1 MEQAGVWATGI
12 ELKAAARLL
21 GVHIWTYSPTRIG
34 LPNGKTVPA
43 SRLISIPPMS
53 YQDAT
58 NTAVDIDNLPAIY
71 LDNRN
76 SHYNL
81 VVEIVDANQ

>member
-1 MEQAGVWATGI
+1 MQI
-12 ELKAAARLL
+12 S
-21 GVHIWTYSPTRIG
+21 TYSPTRIG

-43 SRLISIPPMS
+43 SRWISIPPMS

-58 NTAVDIDNLPAIY
+58 NAAVDIDNLPAIY

-81 VVEIVDANQ
+81 VVEMVDADQ